1 MIFRRQRPVQRLRTS
16 CGSLADEAYRQ
27 RGACRRSNLDGR
39 VGCLLGLP
47 RGPSRR
53 LVRGVSFSTPAD
65 VSGGPFGTRHR
76 LAIKDQP
83 VLRSTGDSR
92 RGASA
97 RRSEAYLSGIRQVR
111 IRTLPFAFF
120 PAVTKPISV
129 AASSASR
136 TRCRGRPQ
144 AWARS
149 VVVVAAPPALCRHLS
164 TSAIARSRSMAV
176 RLRVANMAISGG
188 STVTTLRA
196 DHCETVIHAKGPHT
210 PTRLTPEERR
220 NRRSCQGCRHR
231 ARNATPQAGARGDS
245 AVPLC

>member
-1 MIFRRQRPVQRLRTS
+1 MGHL
-16 CGSLADEAYRQ
+16 LA
-27 RGACRRSNLDGR
+27 
-39 VGCLLGLP
+39 
-47 RGPSRR
+47 
-53 LVRGVSFSTPAD
+53 
-65 VSGGPFGTRHR
+65 R
-76 LAIKDQP
+76 LAGWFEEWVSVHQP
-83 VLRSTGDSR
+83 TCPAGHLEPGTAWQYRISLSFAALVISR

-97 RRSEAYLSGIRQVR
+97 RCSEAYLSGIRQVR

-196 DHCETVIHAKGPHT
+196 GHCEAVIHAKGPHT

-220 NRRSCQGCRHR
+220 NRRSCQGCRHQ